1 MEEGYGTYIDKE
13 RMSRDKV
20 LPNKNCFCAFIKK
33 DIEVLDKTFFTM
45 AVDKECTDILYM
57 TNYDKHMDDSSKI
70 VAMKY
75 SENKDLLRL
84 SPCHTPTEC
93 TNQILYLNHCVKHFI
108 GIIQSNNSNK

>member
-1 MEEGYGTYIDKE
+1 
-13 RMSRDKV
+13 
-20 LPNKNCFCAFIKK
+20 
-33 DIEVLDKTFFTM
+33 M

-93 TNQILYLNHCVKHFI
+93 TNQNLYINQCVKNFI
-108 GIIQSNNSNK
+108 GIIQ